1 MGASSEAMVRT
12 IADIR
17 PRPRNGTVVDVG
29 CGSGVLGLFA
39 ALTWP
44 HTTTAPSTWTR
55 LRPRRRPGAW
65 PWSARR
71 LEDRAPGSWCCAPT
85 VSPPWRPG
93 LGPDVVLC
101 SLPFDPGPT
110 PRSGDEVCGSPA
122 PSFRDPGYAA
132 HGRVLTDL
140 AARLLASREYSLG
153 SSPTIGDSRLLG
165 ELVQACGLRL
175 VDARTFWFHAPWRG
189 DPEARNAYRISI
201 LAPSHRE

>member
-1 MGASSEAMVRT
+1 M
-12 IADIR
+12 
-17 PRPRNGTVVDVG
+17 VDVG

-44 HTTTAPSTWTR
+44 HTTTVLIDVDPVAAQAATR
-55 LRPRRRPGAW
+55 SVAL
-65 PWSARR
+65 SARR
-71 LEDRAPGSWCCAPT
+71 LEDRGSRVVVLCADGL
-85 VSPPWRPG
+85 SAMAPG

-101 SLPFDPGPT
+101 NLPFDPGPI
-110 PRSGDEVCGSPA
+110 PRSGDEACGSPA

-132 HGRVLTDL
+132 HARVLTDL
-140 AARLLASREYSLG
+140 AARLRPRARLLLA

-165 ELVQACGLRL
+165 ELVRACGLRL

-201 LAPSHRE
+201 LAPSHRQ